1 MAIST
6 KLCLNLSPQPP
17 PTSNYNNSIP
27 QPSKKTQLS
36 WQRNEKSWNNQ
47 CVLGMA
53 CVVIIGL
60 EFDNSILVNQESTI
74 AIAGDMQLQYVAGK
88 SIQKWSEKRS
98 CPPWNVNSL
107 ETIVPENLPR
117 PVTRRRWENVD
128 YNTTTQSAPEV
139 KSVTKFS
146 KGCFTM

>member
-17 PTSNYNNSIP
+17 PTSNYNHNNNSIP
-27 QPSKKTQLS
+27 PPSQVS
-36 WQRNEKSWNNQ
+36 WQRKEKSWKNQ

-60 EFDNSILVNQESTI
+60 EFDSSILGNQESTI
-74 AIAGDMQLQYVAGK
+74 AIAGDMQIQYVAGK

-139 KSVTKFS
+139 KLVTKFS

>member
-17 PTSNYNNSIP
+17 PASTCNSIP
-27 QPSKKTQLS
+27 LPSKTTRIS
-36 WQRNEKSWNNQ
+36 WQRKDKSWKSQ

-60 EFDNSILVNQESTI
+60 EFDSSILGNQESAM
-74 AIAGDMQLQYVAGK
+74 AIAGDKQIHVAGK

-98 CPPWNVNSL
+98 CPPWNMNSL

-117 PVTRRRWENVD
+117 PVTRRRWETVD
-128 YNTTTQSAPEV
+128 YSTTQSAPEV
-139 KSVTKFS
+139 KLVTKFS

>member
-1 MAIST
+1 MAVST

-17 PTSNYNNSIP
+17 PTSNNSIP
-27 QPSKKTQLS
+27 PPSKATQVS
-36 WQRNEKSWNNQ
+36 WQRKEKSWKSQ

-53 CVVIIGL
+53 CVVIGL
-60 EFDNSILVNQESTI
+60 ESDSLIFGNEEIS
-74 AIAGDMQLQYVAGK
+74 AIAGDMQLHVAGK

-98 CPPWNVNSL
+98 CPPWNGNSL

-117 PVTRRRWENVD
+117 PVTRRRWETVD
-128 YNTTTQSAPEV
+128 YNTTQSAPEV
-139 KSVTKFS
+139 KLVTKNS

>member
-1 MAIST
+1 
-6 KLCLNLSPQPP
+6 
-17 PTSNYNNSIP
+17 
-27 QPSKKTQLS
+27 
-36 WQRNEKSWNNQ
+36 
-47 CVLGMA
+47 MA

-60 EFDNSILVNQESTI
+60 EFDSSILGNQESAIPI
-74 AIAGDMQLQYVAGK
+74 AIAGDMQIHVAGK

-117 PVTRRRWENVD
+117 PVTRRRWETVD
-128 YNTTTQSAPEV
+128 YNTSTQSAPEV
-139 KSVTKFS
+139 KLVTKFS